1 MQDTTPEFQRM
12 VDERYRRLSPAERVR
27 MCTEMFD
34 AARSLVDA
42 SLPAG
47 LEPAER
53 RRMVAERFYGEFARR
68 AFADR

>member
-12 VDERYRRLSPAERVR
+12 VDEHYSRLTPAERVR
-27 MCTEMFD
+27 IGTEMFD
-34 AARSLVDA
+34 TARLLVEA

-68 AFADR
+68 ALAGL